1 MIPTKYETLK
11 ISSDANNLRLVER
24 LIEDVC
30 ELYGMNE
37 DGYGNMLI
45 AVTEAV
51 NNAIYHGNKCAT
63 DKFVKIGFEP
73 IHNELIFS
81 VTDEGPGFD
90 PSSLPDPTDP
100 ANIDKISG
108 RGVFLM
114 SSLSDS
120 IRFEDNG
127 RKVLLGFKNTVQA

>member
-1 MIPTKYETLK
+1 MIPTKYQTLR
-11 ISSDANNLRLVER
+11 ISSNTQSLRLVER

-30 ELYGMNE
+30 QIYNVNE
-37 DGYGNMLI
+37 DCYGNMLI

-51 NNAIYHGNKCAT
+51 NNAIHHGNQDDPEKS
-63 DKFVKIGFEP
+63 VRIGFESDE
-73 IHNELIFS
+73 NKLTFS

-90 PSSLPDPTDP
+90 YTNLPDPTDP
-100 ANIDKISG
+100 ANLDKVSG

-120 IRFEDNG
+120 IRFEQNG
-127 RKVLLGFKNTVQA
+127 RKVLLGFNG